1 MVECQFDD
9 YYTFTSITNE
19 IENKIDNGEFDK
31 LESSLN
37 LLKEFSCSISNE
49 YYKTSISQQIIFI
62 NGILEYSRK
71 EYRLALDTYIKAL
84 RLTEPEFTLEEYS
97 CCILSDAEVRIL
109 MNIGFTLDKLEGAKK
124 SLDIMLFCKDSLEK
138 NSAMY
143 PKICHNIAVTY
154 SKMENYSKSL
164 EYYNEGIY
172 SCRKSRSP
180 LGMGLLYY
188 GKGYSEYKLGLENY
202 LHSFNTSITL
212 CKAFG
217 QDSIMELI
225 ISNCKEHCGII
236 LG

>member
-1 MVECQFDD
+1 
-9 YYTFTSITNE
+9 
-19 IENKIDNGEFDK
+19 
-31 LESSLN
+31 
-37 LLKEFSCSISNE
+37 
-49 YYKTSISQQIIFI
+49 
-62 NGILEYSRK
+62 
-71 EYRLALDTYIKAL
+71 
-84 RLTEPEFTLEEYS
+84 
-97 CCILSDAEVRIL
+97 

-164 EYYNEGIY
+164 EYYNEGID
-172 SCRKSRSP
+172 SCRKSRNP

-217 QDSIMELI
+217 HDAVKEII

-236 LG
+236 LD